1 MASGFTTTTSL
12 AELIPEITERV
23 DFIFQDRA
31 IGQGLVTFKDIS
43 NQPGKIAEWPIYTE
57 VAASTGASETATP
70 TSHQMDI
77 SMATATVAKRSV
89 YVGLGDLTAV
99 SMADPVSSVAQAMG
113 MAKAKA
119 IDASIF
125 NVITT
130 TNYATSAGSTDQS
143 MSITYALNALN
154 ALELNEVDTDIHC
167 VLHPFQYKSIR
178 SALTPVANDDG
189 VSVGA
194 ANSMTNEA
202 FVSRMLGMNWFV
214 TNRVSSRTVDATA
227 NCYSGLV
234 FSPRG
239 VGYAYKTMFI
249 DGLEIIRSDEAL
261 SKMLLNWADTS
272 AVIYSSGVCTLY
284 STSSS

>member
-57 VAASTGASETATP
+57 VSASTGASETATP

-214 TNRVSSRTVDATA
+214 TNRVSMGERLCPAPHQEDPARRLLRSAA
-227 NCYSGLV
+227 GA
-234 FSPRG
+234 RG
-239 VGYAYKTMFI
+239 VPLRAVSAGDVSGAAAQANATTETACRRRRPAPQRRKPA
-249 DGLEIIRSDEAL
+249 AL
-261 SKMLLNWADTS
+261 RD
-272 AVIYSSGVCTLY
+272 
-284 STSSS
+284 